1 MIIGKRGS
9 TLNKIFKDTGAL
21 VTLKSGKIK
30 IKGTTEQREL
40 AHAAIKAE
48 LVNMV
53 RAEKGPKMRFVFFLL
68 LLQRRLAF

>member
-21 VTLKSGKIK
+21 VTFKSGKIK
-30 IKGTTEQREL
+30 IKRTTEQREL
-40 AHAAIKAE
+40 AHAAIKAK

-53 RAEKGPKMRFVFFLL
+53 RAEKGSRMRFDFLL
-68 LLQRRLAF
+68 LFIRRLTF